1 MATTPVSTEEI
12 TALQGALAA
21 EYAAVYGY
29 GVAGSYLRGQE
40 QGDAMSDW
48 RLHQDARDTLTGMIS
63 RLGATP
69 VAASAAYDL
78 PFTVQSAATARRLAA
93 VIEEGVTRAYLAV
106 VAVGNAKVRTFGA
119 LAMQGPANRAIA
131 WGASPAAFPG
141 MTSDPG
147 VASTDR

>member
-1 MATTPVSTEEI
+1 MATTPVSTDEI
-12 TALQGALAA
+12 TVLQGALAA
-21 EYAAVYGY
+21 EYAAIYGY
-29 GVAGSYLRGQE
+29 GVVGAYLGGHE
-40 QGDAMSDW
+40 QGAAMSDW

-78 PFTVQSAATARRLAA
+78 PFTVDSAVSARRLAA
-93 VIEEGVTRAYLAV
+93 LIEEGVTRAYLGV
-106 VAVGNAKVRTFGA
+106 VAVANAKVRTFGA

-141 MTSDPG
+141 MTSDP
-147 VASTDR
+147 AATSTDR